1 MENQSARSS
10 LSPARSSISLS
21 DPLSQRLR
29 RILRACLA
37 IGILLPLAACGFKPL
52 YAERANGTAITTQ
65 MSNIDVKGPET
76 RVGRAIKYN
85 LLDRLGS
92 SGGGGAAY
100 RVEFTP
106 SVYQEDVAIQQDA
119 DVTRNNVVVVVPFKL
134 VDTATDKTIFKSVS
148 RSRSS
153 YNRVDSEFANIV
165 AARDAEKRTSQAIAD
180 DIKQQLG
187 IYFDRRLSEQA
198 ARSN

>member
-10 LSPARSSISLS
+10 LSPARLSTLLS
-21 DPLSQRLR
+21 DQGPHP
-29 RILRACLA
+29 LRALMRLCLA
-37 IGILLPLAACGFKPL
+37 FGILLPLAACGFKPL
-52 YAERANGTAITTQ
+52 YAERANGAAITSQ

-76 RVGRAIKYN
+76 RVGRAIKYG

-100 RVEFTP
+100 RVEFSP

-119 DVTRNNVVVVVPFKL
+119 DVTRNNVVFFVPFKRI
-134 VDTATDKTIFKSVS
+134 DTATDKTIFKSVS

-153 YNRVDSEFANIV
+153 YNRVDSEFANII
-165 AARDAEKRTSQAIAD
+165 ASRDAEKRTSQAIAD

-187 IYFDRRLSEQA
+187 IFFDRRLSTQA
-198 ARSN
+198 SRSN